1 MLRDGKSRPGRS
13 RAVPTKRQRHESKSV
28 PTRLFNA
35 RVRPRKKKSWISKLF
50 RKLTNMFWFGAKKS
64 SHDTVARNVAVGKRR
79 SAPSKIEAQ
88 MPNRRTSQM
97 HFRRPETIR

>member
-28 PTRLFNA
+28 RTRLENA
-35 RVRPRKKKSWISKLF
+35 RVRPRKKKSWIVKLF
-50 RKLTNMFWFGAKKS
+50 RKLANLIWFGAKKS
-64 SHDTVARNVAVGKRR
+64 SHDTLARTADEGKKR
-79 SAPSKIEAQ
+79 SAPLKVETQ